1 MSRSSSSP
9 SEALPPLNP
18 DEFLP
23 PLRPWVVRGAFLL
36 VGLLVSGVGLAS
48 VIPYN
53 ITVTAIATLRP
64 VTEINSVQA
73 QASGT
78 LQRVLVQ
85 ENQAV
90 KQGEVLAELGVID
103 PAQLLRLQTRRQ
115 RLQSYI
121 QQYQTQLD
129 QVKTQLQTLNQ
140 QIVAAAEF
148 APTAASEVRDLDV
161 QAALQRLSTRSSD
174 EANRWQVHRDRLQQ
188 QQAGLTRQIGYDQIS
203 LQAINTELSK
213 AVILVPT
220 NGKILKLN
228 LRNPGQAIQPGDVV
242 AQIVPSPVELVAKAR
257 VAVQDISQ
265 VEVGQTAQLR
275 ISAYPYPDYG
285 VLPGTVQMIAPD
297 TTTSNH
303 PVTGLPTAYYEVT
316 IQPTQPYLAK
326 GDRQYPL
333 QPGMEAQA
341 DIISRQETLMQA
353 LLRKLRL
360 WAEV

>member
-1 MSRSSSSP
+1 MSQSQFSP
-9 SEALPPLNP
+9 SEPLPSLHA

-48 VIPYN
+48 LIPYN
-53 ITVTAIATLRP
+53 VTVAAIATLRP
-64 VTEINSVQA
+64 VTEVSSVQA
-73 QASGT
+73 RTSGT

-85 ENQAV
+85 ENQSV

-115 RLQSYI
+115 QLYSYI
-121 QQYQTQLD
+121 QQYQMQLN
-129 QVKTQLQTLNQ
+129 QVQSQLQTQ
-140 QIVAAAEF
+140 PE
-148 APTAASEVRDLDV
+148 TGEV
-161 QAALQRLSTRSSD
+161 
-174 EANRWQVHRDRLQQ
+174 ANRWPVQRDRLQQ

-203 LQAINTELSK
+203 LQAIDTELSK
-213 AVILVPT
+213 VVILVPT
-220 NGKILKLN
+220 DGRILKLN
-228 LRNPGQAIQPGDVV
+228 LRNPGQPIQPGDVV
-242 AQIVPSPVELVAKAR
+242 AQIVPSPMELVAKAR

-265 VEVGQTAQLR
+265 IEVGQAAQLR

-285 VLPGTVQMIAPD
+285 VLTGTVQAIAPD
-297 TTTSNH
+297 TTPANH

-316 IQPTQPYLAK
+316 IRPTQPYLAK

-333 QPGMEAQA
+333 QPGMEAEA

-353 LLRKLRL
+353 VWRKLRL